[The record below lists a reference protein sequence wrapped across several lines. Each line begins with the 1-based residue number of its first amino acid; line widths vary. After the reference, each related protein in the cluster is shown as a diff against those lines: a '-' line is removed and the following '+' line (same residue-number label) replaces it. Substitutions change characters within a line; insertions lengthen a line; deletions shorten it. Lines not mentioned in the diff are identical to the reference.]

1 MDILEAIDML
11 EAVGF
16 HMYRRILYNGKQVG
30 AALVY
35 TPIDLYCR
43 LIFDGGITFLDIG
56 RGEWEDVD
64 GLKDDLPTLLM
75 QFAEEMDTPKPV
87 ASEFVAAP
95 ESVFP
100 EKLAETEKEAGR
112 KLDFLWEGCNG
123 YWIGIYR
130 GAVLE
135 INNDLRVISLD
146 GGEIKLQKTCFG
158 YHDADSQTG
167 MSLPEAF
174 AVIDTRGGC
183 EEIQLEALVGTG

>member
-64 GLKDDLPTLLM
+64 GLKDDLQTLLM
-75 QFAEEMDTPKPV
+75 QSAEEMDTPKPV
-87 ASEFVAAP
+87 VSGSVAAP
-95 ESVFP
+95 EGVFP
-100 EKLAETEKEAGR
+100 EKLAETEMEAGR

-123 YWIGIYR
+123 SWIGIYR

-135 INNDLRVISLD
+135 INSDLRVISLD
-146 GGEIKLQKTCFG
+146 GGEIKLQNTCFG
-158 YHDADSQTG
+158 YPGADSQAG

-174 AVIDTRGGC
+174 AVIDKRGGC
-183 EEIQLEALVGTG
+183 EEIQLEELVGAG